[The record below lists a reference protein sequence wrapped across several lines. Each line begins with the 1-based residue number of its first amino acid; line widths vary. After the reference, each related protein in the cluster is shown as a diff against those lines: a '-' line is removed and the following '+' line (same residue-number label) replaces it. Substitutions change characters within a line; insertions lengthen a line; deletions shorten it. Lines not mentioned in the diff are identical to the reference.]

1 KIYDIDVSAPT
12 GSVDG
17 DIRQLSAPKGKVKY
31 LFWIDPGGPMFD
43 YSPPMKRLIERGTA
57 IQPRLLEELKNT
69 RIRKEVALV
78 LAAVGDK
85 DALPHLIELLPAL
98 GIFNKDEDL
107 ATMCLLYALW
117 QLTGKELGIDH
128 KFGSAYTPEFRTQWQ
143 SWYESN
149 KDYLYTPSK
158 PRRSSDSWGVDR
170 VLVDFEA
177 KLAAKPTAVYRKEHP
192 WIDYE
197 EIKAW
202 RDGPDYEQKLKDFC
216 FSTILNP
223 HGIRSLGHIRDP
235 RALAALHSMCA
246 LTDGSIPTDRLIRTL
261 EERSD
266 P

>member
-1 KIYDIDVSAPT
+1 
-12 GSVDG
+12 
-17 DIRQLSAPKGKVKY
+17 
-31 LFWIDPGGPMFD
+31 
-43 YSPPMKRLIERGTA
+43 
-57 IQPRLLEELKNT
+57 
-69 RIRKEVALV
+69 
-78 LAAVGDK
+78 
-85 DALPHLIELLPAL
+85 
-98 GIFNKDEDL
+98 
-107 ATMCLLYALW
+107 
-117 QLTGKELGIDH
+117 
-128 KFGSAYTPEFRTQWQ
+128 
-143 SWYESN
+143 
-149 KDYLYTPSK
+149 

-266 P
+266 PSFVPWLKKLRPPDDTKPGRESIERLRKRAIERIRLLEKYSKELKDKPLDSEQQTNYMNCRDDLKGLEEFIANLRKCDYDYFLWRYLQVAGYVDSEPMRSCLRQMLRENSRDDRTKAMVHGALAQLGEMDSIEYLKGSLTHKNPGVRLA